1 MSYKV
6 QYSAEAKQDL
16 RDIFNYIVLELLVP
30 DTAKNQTLQR
40 TRHCKE
46 PDTKNYGCSKI
57 LG

>member
-40 TRHCKE
+40 TRHE
-46 PDTKNYGCSKI
+46 E
-57 LG
+57 LWMQ